1 MSRALHAS
9 PSDLATGVAA
19 VAVATIA
26 RAADVEALGA
36 HAAANLPEAVLHES
50 PCERAEKLSPRRGS
64 CETNRA
70 SVCCRVPES
79 PGSSPGLSLFRR
91 AACRR
96 SLGSARAPANF
107 PAARARPRRYDV
119 SGGNLRIGEAINRG
133 LAPLNDGLSFLDGS
147 ACPHY
152 DGDPDRRPAFHRAI
166 AEGLPA
172 GYAADD
178 GAALHFAGHDLVGA
192 VSSRSNARA
201 YRVEVRGGEVIEEPL
216 TTRYLGQ

>member
-119 SGGNLRIGEAINRG
+119 SGGNLRIGEAINRRQLLWLSRTFADG
-133 LAPLNDGLSFLDGS
+133 ETGSTGAGQWDSRESTNNALLTVPVDLALDGRGS
-147 ACPHY
+147 NLCTPRRAHDPQRACLRSTPR
-152 DGDPDRRPAFHRAI
+152 GACAGEAAARSRARTS
-166 AEGLPA
+166 
-172 GYAADD
+172 
-178 GAALHFAGHDLVGA
+178 GA
-192 VSSRSNARA
+192 
-201 YRVEVRGGEVIEEPL
+201 
-216 TTRYLGQ
+216 

>member
-119 SGGNLRIGEAINRG
+119 SGGNLRIGESINT
-133 LAPLNDGLSFLDGS
+133 LARTPNERAHFVNW
-147 ACPHY
+147 
-152 DGDPDRRPAFHRAI
+152 RRH
-166 AEGLPA
+166 
-172 GYAADD
+172 
-178 GAALHFAGHDLVGA
+178 V
-192 VSSRSNARA
+192 SRSPGPTCA
-201 YRVEVRGGEVIEEPL
+201 I
-216 TTRYLGQ
+216 

>member
-119 SGGNLRIGEAINRG
+119 SGGNLRIGEAINS
-133 LAPLNDGLSFLDGS
+133 APLMFAVLTAPSQPPVREIHDPMPVVLDLERG
-147 ACPHY
+147 
-152 DGDPDRRPAFHRAI
+152 RAWL
-166 AEGLPA
+166 AKG
-172 GYAADD
+172 G
-178 GAALHFAGHDLVGA
+178 
-192 VSSRSNARA
+192 RS
-201 YRVEVRGGEVIEEPL
+201 EV
-216 TTRYLGQ
+216 